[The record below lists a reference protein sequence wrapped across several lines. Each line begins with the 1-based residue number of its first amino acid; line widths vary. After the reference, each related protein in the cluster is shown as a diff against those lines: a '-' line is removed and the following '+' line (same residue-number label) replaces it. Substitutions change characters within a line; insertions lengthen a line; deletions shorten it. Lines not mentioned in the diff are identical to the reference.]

1 MSGERV
7 VVAIATPLEPGLVAR
22 VEAVDERLD
31 VRYEP
36 DLLPP
41 LRFPCDHGG
50 IESFRRTPGQEKRW
64 QTMIAEAEVLFGLPG
79 DSATG
84 LAEAVRA
91 GERLHWVQATAGG
104 AGEQVQAADLT
115 AAELDRVMITRAVG
129 VHAGPLAEFA
139 ILGVLAFTK
148 DLPRLLADKQ
158 ARRWDHYPV
167 AELAGT
173 TLLVVG
179 LGSVGAEVASLAKA
193 LGMRVIAV
201 NRTGRSDS
209 PYVDEARPSRF
220 LADLLPVAHSVV
232 LTLPLT
238 EQTRGMIDAAAI
250 ERMHRGAVLVNIG
263 RGGVVDEPALV
274 RALATGSAGRSR
286 ARRLRR
292 RAAATGQCTV
302 GPAQRAAQ
310 PAHRRPVGARE
321 RAHRGP
327 VQRKPASVPGGRGS
341 AQPRPPTA
349 VGLIGHRRDEKDAE
363 TEHDGCRRSTRR
375 TQRTWARLSHRA
387 SAS

>member
-7 VVAIATPLEPGLVAR
+7 VVAIATPLDAGLVAR
-22 VEAVDERLD
+22 IQAVDERLD
-31 VRYEP
+31 VRYQP

-41 LRFPCDHGG
+41 LRFPCDHRGV
-50 IESFRRTPGQEKRW
+50 ESFRRTGEQEMRW
-64 QTMIAEAEVLFGLPG
+64 QIMIAEAEVLFGFPG

-84 LAEAVRA
+84 LAEAVWA
-91 GERLHWVQATAGG
+91 GERLRWVQATAGG
-104 AGEQVQAADLT
+104 AGEQVRAADLS

-173 TLLVVG
+173 TMLVVG
-179 LGSVGAEVASLAKA
+179 LGSVGAEVARMAKA

-209 PYVDEARPSRF
+209 PYVDEVRPSRF
-220 LADLLPVAHSVV
+220 LADLLPIAHSVV

-250 ERMHRGAVLVNIG
+250 ERMHSGAVLVNIG
-263 RGGVVDEPALV
+263 RGGVVDEAALV
-274 RALATGSAGRSR
+274 EALEQGRLAGAALDVFATEPLPPDSALWNLPNVLLSPYTAGLSVHENERIVALFSEN
-286 ARRLRR
+286 LRR
-292 RAAATGQCTV
+292 YLAG
-302 GPAQRAAQ
+302 
-310 PAHRRPVGARE
+310 E
-321 RAHRGP
+321 DLL
-327 VQRKPASVPGGRGS
+327 GRIL
-341 AQPRPPTA
+341 PTS
-349 VGLIGHRRDEKDAE
+349 LY
-363 TEHDGCRRSTRR
+363 
-375 TQRTWARLSHRA
+375 
-387 SAS
+387 